1 VSRSKSGGM
10 KVIDLADVTQPRLH
24 NHQPGP
30 VRAHPPRCLP
40 GRQPSKRTTP
50 ILVTVAGSVA
60 TSPQVGPVI
69 SMAALQFM
77 SSCRNLLA

>member
-1 VSRSKSGGM
+1 MSPSRDSTTISQARSARIRPAAYRAGS
-10 KVIDLADVTQPRLH
+10 LA
-24 NHQPGP
+24 
-30 VRAHPPRCLP
+30 
-40 GRQPSKRTTP
+40 SETTP
-50 ILVTVAGSVA
+50 IPVTVAGSVA